1 MNLVQA
7 TLRRRNGSLRL
18 EFGEHELALQ
28 DAVLNK
34 HRALNDFVDRSVI
47 LGVRPESMQDAVL
60 ENGVDESQRLRVTV
74 DLREALGSDVLIH
87 FRLAAPPVLTED
99 TRELARDTDPGLNEA
114 HGAPTTIFVARVS
127 PSSRLRE
134 GSSGELVI
142 DQRALHFFEPE
153 TGASIAGEL

>member
-1 MNLVQA
+1 
-7 TLRRRNGSLRL
+7 
-18 EFGEHELALQ
+18 
-28 DAVLNK
+28 
-34 HRALNDFVDRSVI
+34 
-47 LGVRPESMQDAVL
+47 VL